1 MSEIERLLEPRIAER
16 AGVPEEGVRDVFAT
30 YGLPLVATPS
40 RPRSLRLHR
49 LRVSGVRTGSVAP
62 GPFDSTMRFSDGMT
76 ALVASNFRGKTS
88 VLELVTWCLR
98 GTPRELQSG
107 VRNWLSTLD
116 LDVVVAGQAMG
127 FRLDIAEGEIVSAV
141 VLTAMDVTQLQS
153 LREADPARDVSPLI
167 RAASSASYA
176 EQVQALMLGRLDLQ
190 PLVNSYKGT
199 ATQTHGWPAYY
210 GAIYLPAGGDKALLG
225 DLTMAGLPGR
235 LLQVF
240 LDLPA
245 TAALTRVK
253 TALDVRVNENKA
265 RAATAA
271 AIAGEL
277 DSQRVKLQSDLTQAR
292 ARLEALDKE
301 SAMEESL
308 SGLAERAVALAGR
321 VVDAQETRNELV
333 QAHRR
338 ARSQRQQDTKMLND
352 VTESATARRL
362 FHGLDPRACPRCDQ
376 AIEEERRLRESA
388 THACAVCARPV
399 EGDDETPEDVITEAK
414 TRLSASEAAEQ
425 AARDALGPAEED
437 LARVTEELAAVQ
449 ERLRRAQTASQLPAR
464 LAAQEAVLR
473 LEGALDFLPKPRPTA
488 AAPAET
494 AAVDILAAGA
504 KILEDDSKDAA
515 AALFGALNA
524 EIAELGRRFGIVS
537 LESVE
542 IDRSARLKVTKD
554 GGIEDRFGK
563 QSAGERL
570 RLRIAVVIALLRV
583 GAAHGVSTH
592 PGLLL
597 IDSPKAEEVQDLDAH
612 TLLKELSQLAADN
625 KLQVVITT
633 ADPVLA
639 HDVLPP
645 DSVIEAADSAPL
657 W

>member
-1 MSEIERLLEPRIAER
+1 MSEIERLLESRIAER

-333 QAHRR
+333 QAHRL

-425 AARDALGPAEED
+425 AAWDTLGPAEED

-449 ERLRRAQTASQLPAR
+449 ERLRRAQTASQLPRGWQPRKQCCGSKGAR
-464 LAAQEAVLR
+464 LPSETPADRRCPCRNGGGGHPGRRRQDPGGRQQGRSGRPLR
-473 LEGALDFLPKPRPTA
+473 RTQRGDRRARPSLRHRVAGVRGDRPLRTAEGHQGRRHRGPLRETERGRAPASSHRGGHRAPARRRGARRVHTPRP
-488 AAPAET
+488 PP
-494 AAVDILAAGA
+494 
-504 KILEDDSKDAA
+504 
-515 AALFGALNA
+515 NRQPQ
-524 EIAELGRRFGIVS
+524 GR
-537 LESVE
+537 
-542 IDRSARLKVTKD
+542 
-554 GGIEDRFGK
+554 GGPRPG
-563 QSAGERL
+563 R
-570 RLRIAVVIALLRV
+570 
-583 GAAHGVSTH
+583 TH
-592 PGLLL
+592 PSEGT
-597 IDSPKAEEVQDLDAH
+597 V
-612 TLLKELSQLAADN
+612 AARGR
-625 KLQVVITT
+625 Q
-633 ADPVLA
+633 
-639 HDVLPP
+639 
-645 DSVIEAADSAPL
+645 
-657 W
+657 